1 MRKYKGGALVR
12 RLYDLLPATPISD
25 LFVYGGLSHFPAF
38 GGGLTVFT
46 VKGKYSFG
54 GIES

>member
-1 MRKYKGGALVR
+1 MRKNKGGALPR
-12 RLYDLLPATPISD
+12 RLHDLLLTAFISD

-46 VKGKYSFG
+46 VKGKYSLG